1 MSQRW
6 WDQKDI
12 DWKTANE
19 RAADT
24 DSESESE
31 MESEAE
37 VEVETEQERRKEE
50 RITSSGVS
58 RSSGVEWSGASVDP
72 WE

>member
-6 WDQKDI
+6 WDQKGI
-12 DWKTANE
+12 DWKTVKE
-19 RAADT
+19 WAAET

-31 MESEAE
+31 MELESE
-37 VEVETEQERRKEE
+37 VEVDTEKERREE
-50 RITSSGVS
+50 EGSTSSGVIV
-58 RSSGVEWSGASVDP
+58 SSGAEWSGASVDP